1 MYKYKWYILYNYN
14 SCISVQKITGAL
26 ASLCKKITY
35 KQHEDTIYISNK
47 TEVASMDK

>member
-35 KQHEDTIYISNK
+35 TLYTSATKQRLLPWIS
-47 TEVASMDK
+47 E